1 MAHLTNWHNCYRAK
15 YADWIKQPIALD
27 LMCGAVASDIKK
39 MTDRAQ
45 TWLAKGKPNNDSRK
59 SLKSLISATLEKIQA
74 MPPDDIKTQ
83 NALAVFMDIAQRKC
97 GFGFNETAA
106 ATQ

>member
-1 MAHLTNWHNCYRAK
+1 MNSAK
-15 YADWIKQPIALD
+15 YTKWINETIALT
-27 LMCGAVASDIKK
+27 LMCGAAASDIKK
-39 MTDRAQ
+39 MTDKAYS
-45 TWLAKGKPNNDSRK
+45 WLAKGKPTDDSRK
-59 SLKSLISATLEKIQA
+59 SLKSLISATFEIIKA

>member
-1 MAHLTNWHNCYRAK
+1 MR
-15 YADWIKQPIALD
+15 LD
-27 LMCGAVASDIKK
+27 KATHSFGLDVWGCCKRHK
-39 MTDRAQ
+39 ENDRQAQ